1 MKIRYSIAFSLFAL
15 AAANPTVY
23 AAESPY
29 PDRPIRLIVPFAPGG
44 GTDIVARPI
53 AQYLT
58 ESFGK
63 PVIVENRAGGG
74 GGIGHEAL
82 VRSAP
87 DGYTMM
93 VTSTSYASNAALFK
107 QKYDPIKDVAA
118 ITMFCESGFMVTVH
132 PSVPVRTTPQL
143 IALAKSRPG
152 ALNYASTGTGGVTH
166 LATELFNLTAGTV
179 MTHIPYKGTGAALSD
194 LLSGQVQLIVGGM
207 ANMVNM
213 HKAGRL
219 RGIAVTTENRV
230 PAVPE
235 VPTVSEQFPG
245 FIAVLWFGAVGPGKV
260 PANIINRWSVDIN
273 KALAQP
279 AMRERLAAE
288 GYVTVGGS
296 PESFA
301 NVIARDIE
309 QWTRVVR
316 EAKVKAEQ

>member
-1 MKIRYSIAFSLFAL
+1 MKIRFPDACSLIGLVAFLPPAL
-15 AAANPTVY
+15 AAEPV
-23 AAESPY
+23 Y

-44 GTDIVARPI
+44 GTDIVARPV
-53 AQYLT
+53 AQFLT
-58 ESFGK
+58 DSFGK

-74 GGIGHEAL
+74 GAIGHEAL

-93 VTSTSYASNAALFK
+93 VTSTSYASNAALLK
-107 QKYDPIKDVAA
+107 QKYDPIKDISP

-132 PSVPVRTTPQL
+132 PSVPVKTTRQL

-194 LLSGQVQLIVGGM
+194 LVSGQVQLIVGGM

-219 RGIAVTTENRV
+219 RGIAVTTAKRV

-235 VPTVSEQFPG
+235 VPTVSEHFPG

-260 PANIINRWSVDIN
+260 PSSIINRWSIDIN
-273 KALAQP
+273 KSLAQP
-279 AMRERLAAE
+279 AMQDRLAAE

-296 PESFA
+296 TEHFA
-301 NVIARDIE
+301 TVIARDIE
-309 QWTRVVR
+309 QWSRVVR
-316 EAKVKAEQ
+316 EAKVKAGQ